1 MDLSLFNLGLSKRIQ
16 WEYGRGPNPLC
27 QQGKRG
33 EESKALLPQGPKKG
47 GPREGEA
54 QNLKSQNPT
63 RAKKMEK
70 KININEK
77 TFKIEG
83 N

>member
-1 MDLSLFNLGLSKRIQ
+1 MDLSLFHIPIAPKGAMGIWERSQPIVPIGKKR
-16 WEYGRGPNPLC
+16 
-27 QQGKRG
+27 RG
-33 EESKALLPQGPKKG
+33 ELCSPPQGPKKG

-54 QNLKSQNPT
+54 QNQKSQNPT